1 MSSPTTSPSLR
12 AQSIVTRLF
21 LGQKCVSWLRRNS
34 KLQHFIESYDI
45 SILLNISKRTLFT
58 MNSQTNSSAKV
69 GIDMF
74 SSRIHNYLICVV
86 YTPSSGDQ
94 FPKEHKV

>member
-1 MSSPTTSPSLR
+1 
-12 AQSIVTRLF
+12 
-21 LGQKCVSWLRRNS
+21 
-34 KLQHFIESYDI
+34 
-45 SILLNISKRTLFT
+45 

-86 YTPSSGDQ
+86 YTPSSEDQ
-94 FPKEHKV
+94 FPNEHKV

>member
-1 MSSPTTSPSLR
+1 
-12 AQSIVTRLF
+12 
-21 LGQKCVSWLRRNS
+21 
-34 KLQHFIESYDI
+34 
-45 SILLNISKRTLFT
+45 

-74 SSRIHNYLICVV
+74 SYRIHNYLICVV

-94 FPKEHKV
+94 FPKERKV